1 MEEENPLVTETRK
14 VLDAPPDQ
22 RLHALID
29 SPFTAEILERLPTHD
44 AYLIVKEA
52 FGSDS
57 TILLPYTPTEKIVS
71 FLDLDCWDH
80 DTLSSESLLA
90 WISELAEA
98 SDETLLKTLESLDT
112 EIIILLFQPVL
123 TVIITQPTDDNIPE
137 LIENG
142 YETFDNNYFFAFS
155 DRTEETVILRNML
168 TMLYQNHPDI
178 FYRILEG
185 VRWELPSDME
195 ENAYQHRMLRLM
207 ELGFPAPEEARAVY
221 RRIPSERILARGL
234 RPDHMPRFGQDEY
247 YIPSL
252 YQDEIRK
259 GALVET
265 LRSELS
271 DDTRLRFSF
280 ELVYLANKVIMA
292 DYLPL
297 NDAQA
302 IRASVGKVLSFTA
315 LGLALARRARSQTT
329 QALLDGMDT
338 ESLFSLG
345 YNAVRELQQRLKE
358 CMSGVP
364 EHMIPPLSR
373 EITDTLLSH
382 PASPPVP
389 PWSSLEEFDAAA
401 AMIDHLDTLRRII
414 RHIPWKGHALTDT
427 NIDTQGLDMQNI
439 LLTALAVNISTG
451 DLTFRPLSLAELSA
465 FIDRTTMRNGAMR
478 HSRPG
483 LLNDLATLLAAL
495 DPDIPDKLIQSAAQ
509 SLMTR
514 WEEEVAGVS
523 DPGRFDPRYLTCLVV
538 KLKD

>member
-1 MEEENPLVTETRK
+1 MKQENPLVAETLK
-14 VLDAPPDQ
+14 VLNATPDQ

-29 SPFTAEILERLPTHD
+29 SPFTAEILERMPTHD
-44 AYLIVKEA
+44 AYLMVKEA

-57 TILLPYTPTEKIVS
+57 SILLPYTPTEKIVS
-71 FLDLDCWDH
+71 FIDLDCWDR
-80 DTLSSESLLA
+80 DTLSAESFLA
-90 WISELAEA
+90 WITELVEA
-98 SDETLLKTLESLDT
+98 SDETLLKTLESLDI
-112 EIIILLFQPVL
+112 EVIILLFQPFL
-123 TVIITQPTDDNIPE
+123 QVIITRPTDDNIPE
-137 LIENG
+137 LVENG

-155 DRTEETVILRNML
+155 DSTEETAMLKHILDL
-168 TMLYQNHPDI
+168 LYLNHQDI
-178 FYRILEG
+178 YYRILEG
-185 VRWELPSDME
+185 VSWELPSDME
-195 ENAYQHRMLRLM
+195 ETAYQHRMLRLM
-207 ELGFPAPEEARAVY
+207 ELGFPAPDEARAVY
-221 RRIPSERILARGL
+221 RRVPTERLLARGL
-234 RPDHMPRFGQDEY
+234 RPDHMPRFGQEEY

-252 YQDEIRK
+252 YQDELRK

-265 LRSELS
+265 LRCEV
-271 DDTRLRFSF
+271 DGETQRRLSF

-302 IRASVGKVLSFTA
+302 IRASLGKVMSFTA
-315 LGLALARRARSQTT
+315 LGLALAKRAKAQTT
-329 QALLDGMDT
+329 QALLDGIDA

-345 YNAVRELQQRLKE
+345 YNAVREQQIRLKE
-358 CMSGVP
+358 CLAGVP

-373 EITDTLLSH
+373 EIMEALLSQTA
-382 PASPPVP
+382 PQTAL
-389 PWSSLEEFDAAA
+389 PWSSLEQFDTAA

-451 DLTFRPLSLAELSA
+451 DLTFRPLNLTELSA
-465 FIDRTTMRNGAMR
+465 FIDRTTMLKGAVR
-478 HSRPG
+478 HLRPG

-495 DPDIPDKLIQSAAQ
+495 DPDIPSEPIQFAAAG
-509 SLMTR
+509 LMTR

-538 KLKD
+538 KLTD